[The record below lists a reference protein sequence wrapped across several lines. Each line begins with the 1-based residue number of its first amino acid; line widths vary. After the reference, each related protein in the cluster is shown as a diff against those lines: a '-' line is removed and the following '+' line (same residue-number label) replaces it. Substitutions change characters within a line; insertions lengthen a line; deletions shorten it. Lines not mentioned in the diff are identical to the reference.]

1 MLRHK
6 KYRHLWIPICTL
18 AFFIFFA
25 ASAWSL
31 PPCNNPIAYRF
42 ITTSPLPQATVG
54 QSYLKQFQVVGTVG
68 SVTYVKGDGSLPPGL
83 SLSAGGMISGIPTTT
98 GNYSFEVIAKDNCQG
113 DVIGFSFSGGFFS
126 LIVNQKSCAPLQI
139 TSPSAL
145 TPATTGLSYSNQIQA
160 TGQAPITYEIISGS
174 LPPGLSLGS
183 TGRISGTPTTVGN
196 YNFTVRATDSCSPVP
211 QTTTK
216 AFSLIITCPP
226 ISITSTSP
234 LPSGNIGS
242 AYSSQ
247 ITASGTT
254 PITFTITGGSL
265 PPGLSMSNAGRISG
279 TSKMSGTYTFVV
291 RAQDNCLPTGQTTTK
306 TLSLTMNPAPPP
318 QITSPSSLPPALV
331 GQSYTD
337 AEGREVQLTASGLAP
352 MTYDIISG
360 SLPPGLTISDSGRIS
375 GVPTTGDTYSFVVR
389 VRDSRLPTQQAATK
403 TLTIRVDIPISVSG
417 SVTPLAYSAPSDIT
431 TTQALTY
438 TFTTTP
444 AGNVTIVSTQGIF
457 QVGGTQIYVNNTQ
470 ISAGITAGRGM
481 AMETL
486 TILPSVMQ
494 KALSIGSSQITYTR
508 SFSNASGTVKVNT
521 SIEIRITTG
530 AAADLM
536 ITGMQLYFQN
546 HQPVVTIKRNDP
558 ALKTY
563 ADINYVGSGV
573 LQGYWE
579 VDGNLLSNVIQT
591 ITSGSAIT
599 IESPAPPILPT
610 FSSGS
615 HRIRFVVT
623 KPSQNIPFPDISYY
637 VSTEEPKTVEVKKL
651 TPLNLLFPYN
661 NGVVNYA
668 PITFLWATREAGVAT
683 YFVEFYLKDKEKT
696 LFSAY
701 TKNPNYSLPE
711 TILTT
716 FFSPGKTYL
725 WKVKGFDTVNNVI
738 GESALFTFTMGE

>member
-1 MLRHK
+1 MLRHR
-6 KYRHLWIPICTL
+6 KYRNLLIQVLALLFSMFFGVPGWGQCPSGFTPMWTQPGATLPQATAGQFYSTQATAYFQIPTGTTLGNYYICDGV
-18 AFFIFFA
+18 
-25 ASAWSL
+25 L
-31 PPCNNPIAYRF
+31 PPGLSINLAGTISGTPTTAGQSAPFAVCVRELPCNITPPAGNHPYSINVSCPPIS
-42 ITTSPLPQATVG
+42 ITSTSPLPSGNTGAAYSSQITA
-54 QSYLKQFQVVGTVG
+54 SGTTPITFTLTG
-68 SVTYVKGDGSLPPGL
+68 GSLPPGL
-83 SLSAGGMISGIPTTT
+83 TM
-98 GNYSFEVIAKDNCQG
+98 
-113 DVIGFSFSGGFFS
+113 
-126 LIVNQKSCAPLQI
+126 
-139 TSPSAL
+139 
-145 TPATTGLSYSNQIQA
+145 
-160 TGQAPITYEIISGS
+160 
-174 LPPGLSLGS
+174 GS

-196 YNFTVRATDSCSPVP
+196 YNFTVRATDSCLPVP

-216 AFSLIITCPP
+216 AFSLIIAISCPP

-234 LPSGNIGS
+234 LPSGNTGA

-247 ITASGTT
+247 ITASGAT
-254 PITFTITGGSL
+254 PITFTLTGGSL
-265 PPGLSMSNAGRISG
+265 PPGLSLGSTGRISG
-279 TSKMSGTYTFVV
+279 TPTTAGNYNFTV
-291 RAQDNCLPTGQTTTK
+291 RATDSCLPVPQTTTK

-318 QITSPSSLPPALV
+318 PPPPQITSPSSLPPASV
-331 GQSYTD
+331 GQSYST
-337 AEGREVQLTASGLAP
+337 QLTATGLAP

-360 SLPPGLTISDSGRIS
+360 SLPLGLTISDSGRIS
-375 GVPTTGDTYSFVVR
+375 GVPTTGGTYSFVVR
-389 VRDSRLPTQQAATK
+389 VRDSSLPTQQAATK

-470 ISAGITAGRGM
+470 ISAGITAGRGT

-494 KALSIGSSQITYTR
+494 KAFSMGSSQITYTR
-508 SFSNASGTVKVNT
+508 SFSNDSGTVKVNT